1 MTQSGQQPTDGNIF
15 DNFHTYLGREGDED
29 MNIAERKRKAL
40 DTGIDPQETSLMHI
54 LVHNGLCMMKLHP
67 EHEIYKALFPRLLGA
82 LEKADEE
89 DGSLPDKVFLFLSEA
104 GAQIE
109 VEHNSPQPEGSV
121 LADEEAVSKFGRP
134 LSVIRSSRADASC

>member
-1 MTQSGQQPTDGNIF
+1 MTQSGRQLTDGDII
-15 DNFHTYLGREGDED
+15 DNFHTYLGRERDED
-29 MNIAERKRKAL
+29 MNIAERTRKAL
-40 DTGIDPQETSLMHI
+40 DTGIDPQETSLKHI
-54 LVHNGLCMMKLHP
+54 LVHNGLCMMTLHP

-89 DGSLPDKVFLFLSEA
+89 DGSLPDKVFVFLSEA

-121 LADEEAVSKFGRP
+121 QDDEEAVSKVGRP
-134 LSVIRSSRADASC
+134 LSVIWPSKAGSSC